1 MEKDKELKEIIEKL
15 TEDIRTYFNIEVP
28 VKDIDTAVTKM
39 GGTIVEVNDYKTL
52 FDGTI
57 RKNGNGFIIYV
68 LADWN
73 EEMRR
78 YSIARDLG
86 FLIISMGYA
95 TNKKLWDSF
104 KDGEYF
110 NCNKTG
116 QILAAKYFA
125 DCFLMP
131 EKELK
136 EEVKK
141 KTKNSKVD
149 IKELGERFGVTY
161 NNVNRRGIELGVIE
175 GREY

>member
-1 MEKDKELKEIIEKL
+1 MEKNKELKEIIKEL
-15 TEDIRTYFNIEVP
+15 VEDIRSYFKIEVP

-39 GGTIVEVNDYKTL
+39 RGTIVEVDDYKTL
-52 FDGTI
+52 FNGTI
-57 RKNGNGFIIYV
+57 RKNGDGFIIYV
-68 LADWN
+68 FADWN
-73 EEMRR
+73 EETRR

-86 FLIISMGYA
+86 FLTISMGYT

-125 DCFLMP
+125 DCFLIP
-131 EKELK
+131 EKEFK

-141 KTKNSKVD
+141 KTKNSQVD

-161 NNVNRRGIELGVIE
+161 NNVNRRGMELDVLE
-175 GREY
+175 GRKY

>member
-1 MEKDKELKEIIEKL
+1 MEKDKELKEIIKKL
-15 TEDIRTYFNIEVP
+15 VEDIRSYFEIEVP
-28 VKDIDTAVTKM
+28 VKDIDTAVAKM
-39 GGTIVEVNDYKTL
+39 GGTIVEVDDYRML
-52 FDGTI
+52 FNGTI
-57 RKNGNGFIIYV
+57 KKNGDGFIIYV
-68 LADWN
+68 SADWN
-73 EEMRR
+73 EETRR
-78 YSIARDLG
+78 YFVARDLG
-86 FLIISMGYA
+86 FLTISMGYA

-104 KDGEYF
+104 KNGEYF

-116 QILAAKYFA
+116 EILTAKYFA

-136 EEVKK
+136 EEVRK
-141 KTKNSKVD
+141 KTKNSQVD

>member
-1 MEKDKELKEIIEKL
+1 MFIG
-15 TEDIRTYFNIEVP
+15 IR
-28 VKDIDTAVTKM
+28 
-39 GGTIVEVNDYKTL
+39 G
-52 FDGTI
+52 
-57 RKNGNGFIIYV
+57 
-68 LADWN
+68 DWN
-73 EEMRR
+73 EETRR

-86 FLIISMGYA
+86 FLTISMGYV
-95 TNKKLWDSF
+95 TNKKLWDGF

-141 KTKNSKVD
+141 KTKNSQVD

>member
-39 GGTIVEVNDYKTL
+39 GGTIVEVNNYRML
-52 FDGTI
+52 FNGTI
-57 RKNGNGFIIYV
+57 KKNGDGFIIYV
-68 LADWN
+68 SADWN
-73 EEMRR
+73 KETRR
-78 YSIARDLG
+78 YSVARDLG

-95 TNKKLWDSF
+95 TNKKQWDSF

-125 DCFLMP
+125 DCFLIP

-141 KTKNSKVD
+141 KTKNSQVD

-161 NNVNRRGIELGVIE
+161 NNVNRRGMELGVLE
-175 GREY
+175 GRKY